1 VRDGKRGQQFNIAP
15 GYAVSSVFARW
26 LRGPQ
31 QTDKFTNFALSPA
44 HPSLNSVATQLQ
56 KNIQAEIEAQ
66 RSYLLR
72 IAVLQLRSEA
82 VAEDVVQDTLIAALE
97 GAKRFAGNSTV
108 RTWLVGI
115 LKHKIIDQIRRGSR
129 EVALVVDVAD
139 GAEGDF
145 DSMFNDAGHFI
156 ESPRDWGNPERT
168 LEQKRFYEVLEIC
181 LSGLSPN
188 LGRIFL
194 MREFLG
200 LETEEICKD
209 LKISSTNCWVML
221 YRARMGLRA
230 CLEKRWFQGAAA

>member
-1 VRDGKRGQQFNIAP
+1 VSKV
-15 GYAVSSVFARW
+15 AV
-26 LRGPQ
+26 
-31 QTDKFTNFALSPA
+31 DKQSQNKL
-44 HPSLNSVATQLQ
+44 L
-56 KNIQAEIEAQ
+56 AEIEGQ

-72 IAVLQLRSEA
+72 IARLQLRNQA

-97 GAKRFAGNSTV
+97 GASRFAGQSAV

-115 LKHKIIDQIRRGSR
+115 LKHKIVDQIRRGSR

-145 DSMFNDAGHFI
+145 DSLFDASGHFV
-156 ESPRDWGNPERT
+156 ESPSEWGNPEQT
-168 LEQKRFYEVLEIC
+168 LQQKRFYEVLDIC
-181 LSGLSPN
+181 LDQLSPN

-200 LETEEICKD
+200 LDTEEICKD
-209 LKISSTNCWVML
+209 LKISATNCWVML

-230 CLEKRWFQGAAA
+230 CLEKNWFHGEAA

>member
-1 VRDGKRGQQFNIAP
+1 MTKGTRGRRFNIAP
-15 GYAVSSVFARW
+15 DRAVSSVFAGW
-26 LRGPQ
+26 LRRPR
-31 QTDKFTNFALSPA
+31 QTDRFTNFAPAPA
-44 HPSLNSVATQLQ
+44 HPLAGSVASSLS
-56 KNIQAEIEAQ
+56 KNIQAEIETQ
-66 RSYLLR
+66 RAYLLR
-72 IAVLQLRSEA
+72 IAVLQLRNES

-97 GAKRFAGNSTV
+97 GADRFAGNSTV

-139 GAEGDF
+139 GGDGDF

-181 LSGLSPN
+181 LNGLSPN

>member
-1 VRDGKRGQQFNIAP
+1 VDRVDSRP
-15 GYAVSSVFARW
+15 AR
-26 LRGPQ
+26 
-31 QTDKFTNFALSPA
+31 
-44 HPSLNSVATQLQ
+44 
-56 KNIQAEIEAQ
+56 NIQTEIEAQ

-72 IAVLQLRSEA
+72 IARLQLRNEA

-97 GAKRFAGNSTV
+97 GASRFAGKSAV

-115 LKHKIIDQIRRGSR
+115 LKHKIVDQIRRGSR
-129 EVALVVDVAD
+129 EVALVVEVAD

-145 DSMFNDAGHFI
+145 DTLFNESGHFI
-156 ESPRDWGNPERT
+156 ESPSEWGNPERS
-168 LEQKRFYEVLEIC
+168 LQQKRFYEVLEIC
-181 LSGLSPN
+181 LDGLSPN

-221 YRARMGLRA
+221 YRARMGLRD
-230 CLEKRWFQGAAA
+230 CLEKRWFQGKAA